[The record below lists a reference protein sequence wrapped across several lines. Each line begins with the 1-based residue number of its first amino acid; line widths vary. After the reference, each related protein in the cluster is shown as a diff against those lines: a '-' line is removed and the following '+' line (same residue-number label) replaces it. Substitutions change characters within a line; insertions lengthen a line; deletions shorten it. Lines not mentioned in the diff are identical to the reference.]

1 MEVGNAGA
9 GMTRSTAK
17 KICDAIARPGRIV
30 RKPQPGD
37 FFLYGSKADMSK
49 VEVVVVRP
57 RSRIVKK

>member
-9 GMTRSTAK
+9 GMARSTAK
-17 KICDAIARPGRIV
+17 KICDAIARPGRLG
-30 RKPQPGD
+30 RKPQPND

-57 RSRIVKK
+57 RPKLAKK